1 MRLRWLCRR
10 LSSSR
15 LSIEPRDGRVATR
28 RSLDLQSGRDAAPQP
43 LERELAVLVL
53 RSPFGRRRPNDRTE
67 PLEQTSPLPRSE
79 GRRPGHVEADFG
91 ARVRRVRVLAPR
103 SPGRREPPLELVER
117 DDTRAADPQPVH
129 VRRLDSGQTGSVRL
143 GFRMIVAIVV
153 TCVLAFTLAA
163 CGGDDDS
170 GAGPAPTNQD
180 PGPNDTT
187 DAPVTIQG
195 TARLDPT
202 AGCIVLETSNGRFAL
217 QFTDYKLG
225 RRRRTRDRSRPTTVG
240 CSPTTATRSS

>member
-1 MRLRWLCRR
+1 
-10 LSSSR
+10 
-15 LSIEPRDGRVATR
+15 
-28 RSLDLQSGRDAAPQP
+28 
-43 LERELAVLVL
+43 
-53 RSPFGRRRPNDRTE
+53 
-67 PLEQTSPLPRSE
+67 
-79 GRRPGHVEADFG
+79 
-91 ARVRRVRVLAPR
+91 
-103 SPGRREPPLELVER
+103 
-117 DDTRAADPQPVH
+117 
-129 VRRLDSGQTGSVRL
+129 
-143 GFRMIVAIVV
+143 MIVAIVV

-225 RRRRTRDRSRPTTVG
+225 DDGAPAIVATDDGRVLAHDGDTVVVTG
-240 CSPTTATRSS
+240 RASTSPDPCGAGFTVESLNSVIPAAP

>member
-1 MRLRWLCRR
+1 
-10 LSSSR
+10 
-15 LSIEPRDGRVATR
+15 
-28 RSLDLQSGRDAAPQP
+28 
-43 LERELAVLVL
+43 
-53 RSPFGRRRPNDRTE
+53 
-67 PLEQTSPLPRSE
+67 
-79 GRRPGHVEADFG
+79 
-91 ARVRRVRVLAPR
+91 
-103 SPGRREPPLELVER
+103 
-117 DDTRAADPQPVH
+117 
-129 VRRLDSGQTGSVRL
+129 
-143 GFRMIVAIVV
+143 MIVAIVV

-217 QFTDYKLG
+217 QFTDYELG
-225 RRRRTRDRSRPTTVG
+225 NDGAPAIVATDDGRVLAHDGDTVVVTGRAVDDPRSLWRRLHGRSLNSVIP
-240 CSPTTATRSS
+240 A

>member
-1 MRLRWLCRR
+1 
-10 LSSSR
+10 
-15 LSIEPRDGRVATR
+15 
-28 RSLDLQSGRDAAPQP
+28 
-43 LERELAVLVL
+43 
-53 RSPFGRRRPNDRTE
+53 
-67 PLEQTSPLPRSE
+67 
-79 GRRPGHVEADFG
+79 
-91 ARVRRVRVLAPR
+91 
-103 SPGRREPPLELVER
+103 
-117 DDTRAADPQPVH
+117 
-129 VRRLDSGQTGSVRL
+129 
-143 GFRMIVAIVV
+143 MIVAIVV

-225 RRRRTRDRSRPTTVG
+225 DDGAPAIVATDDGRVLAHDGDTVVVTGRASTSPDPCGAGFTVESLNSVIAAAPCSVRRPRRQSIAPRADTNAEVSAPQCARHAAS
-240 CSPTTATRSS
+240 A